1 MRGCDLD
8 TSSKVWVFTPM
19 THKGEHY
26 GCRRQIYLGPKAQEI
41 INDFLKPDLTAFL
54 FSPAEADAERKAKQ
68 NQNRKTPMTPSQRRR
83 AEQAIRRVER
93 GKRKRPPRE
102 RYDSQSYARAIKYAI
117 KQAYRPDGMTST
129 EFMKWKPPQHWH
141 PHQLRHNAATWLRKE
156 FGIEIARIILGHK
169 SPAITEVYAE
179 LDAAMHPAIS
189 NPLGRLP
196 KLNIRHFPSER
207 PRPYRH

>member
-8 TSSKVWVFTPM
+8 TSSKVWVYTPM
-19 THKGEHY
+19 THKGVHY
-26 GCRRQIYLGPKAQEI
+26 GCARQIYLGPKAQEI

-68 NQNRKTPMTPSQRRR
+68 NQSRKTPMTPSQRRR
-83 AEQAIRRVER
+83 AERALRRAER
-93 GKRKRPPRE
+93 GKRRRAPRE

-117 KQAYRPDGMTST
+117 KQAFRPDGMTSA

-179 LDAAMHPAIS
+179 LDAAKAHEVI
-189 NPLGRLP
+189 G
-196 KLNIRHFPSER
+196 KVG
-207 PRPYRH
+207 